1 MGLGIGNGNWDGG
14 EMGDWNW
21 KIGIGDWGLG
31 LGIWNWDL
39 ELGLRI
45 EIGH

>member
-1 MGLGIGNGNWDGG
+1 M
-14 EMGDWNW
+14 E
-21 KIGIGDWGLG
+21 IGDRGLG
-31 LGIWNWDL
+31 LGIGDWDRALGLGIGNWDL